1 MSQLSK
7 RWFISGVIVYIFDFL
22 VFVSLFAIFGKIL
35 ISNSGS
41 IILSGVIAFVLNQS
55 WVFKTNS
62 NVLQLIKFT
71 FSVIFSLVLNSAL
84 IMLLLDV
91 TNSSVQFTKIVVSVI
106 LLPINFLLSKALFGG
121 KQHKPS
127 F

>member
-22 VFVSLFAIFGKIL
+22 VFVSLFAMFGKIL

-71 FSVIFSLVLNSAL
+71 FSVIISLVLNSTL

-121 KQHKPS
+121 KQRKPS